1 MGVVGVVLVMLRDF
15 RRISTTGGVK
25 NSERDKQVLR
35 RVKITNQ
42 WWHTVKKIS
51 E

>member
-1 MGVVGVVLVMLRDF
+1 MGVVGVVLVMLRHF
-15 RRISTTGGVK
+15 RRISTTRGVK
-25 NSERDKQVLR
+25 NSERDKHVLR
-35 RVKITNQ
+35 RVKTTNQ